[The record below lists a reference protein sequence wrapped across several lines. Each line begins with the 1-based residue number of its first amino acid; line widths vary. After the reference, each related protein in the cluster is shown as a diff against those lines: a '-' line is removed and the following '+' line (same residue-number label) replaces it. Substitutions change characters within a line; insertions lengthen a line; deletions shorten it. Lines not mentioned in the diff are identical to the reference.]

1 MAFILLWT
9 HELCWGK
16 VNMYISEIE
25 AIRRLQTIVNEGMLS
40 EKDNKIFGM
49 AITALED
56 KVISKANNAKKAV

>member
-1 MAFILLWT
+1 
-9 HELCWGK
+9 
-16 VNMYISEIE
+16 MYISEIE

-56 KVISKANNAKKAV
+56 RVISKVNDTKKAV